1 MEIVKLVHQHG
12 VAHLIVGKTCT
23 ECHRGAFAS
32 KLIHQGSLIL
42 SVPDALTINVSDDGK
57 GQIYSLARKLWLTE
71 PDLKTR
77 LKPYFDSLPPTADVL
92 SCEAFD
98 DAMLAELQSPHLAEG
113 VKKFN
118 DKIRLN
124 FTNLLEEIKAS
135 EIKASGAQQHTLSE
149 FLYLS
154 SILSTRTF
162 SFMNT
167 GERLVPVGDMFNMV
181 GYGPRSEINLRYPV
195 FNEETKTFDFRA
207 SRGISAGEEVKF
219 ATYGPHVLKADLS
232 LLIYGFVDDAILEL
246 DNPQV
251 CVSDLPSYSS
261 EWIWAG
267 GDQSDSYREA
277 AWTLVQKMDAIEWF
291 SDRLKEA
298 EARETIDDALLT
310 LGNSSGW
317 KREVIKFRVL
327 RKRALAAAVERLK
340 ESIQLAVVLYTNL
353 ALYFIYRLHHE
364 IDQSFRK
371 D

>member
-1 MEIVKLVHQHG
+1 M
-12 VAHLIVGKTCT
+12 GKICA

-32 KLIHQGSLIL
+32 KLIHQGSVVL
-42 SVPDALTINVSDDGK
+42 SVPDALTINVRDDGK
-57 GQIYSLARKLWLTE
+57 GQVYSLARRLWLTE

-77 LKPYFDSLPPTADVL
+77 LKPYFDSLPPTTDVL
-92 SCEAFD
+92 SCETFD

-135 EIKASGAQQHTLSE
+135 EIKASGAHLHTLSE

-162 SFMNT
+162 GGFKTT
-167 GERLVPVGDMFNMV
+167 GERLIPVGDMFNMV

-195 FNEETKTFDFRA
+195 FNEETITFDFRA
-207 SRGISAGEEVKF
+207 SRGISIGEELKF
-219 ATYGPHVLKADLS
+219 ATYGPHVEKVDL
-232 LLIYGFVDDAILEL
+232 LLLTYGFVDDAILEL
-246 DNPQV
+246 DDPQV
-251 CVSDLPSYSS
+251 CVSDLPTYSS
-261 EWIWAG
+261 ERIWAG
-267 GDQSDSYREA
+267 GRQSHSYLEA
-277 AWTLVQKMDAIEWF
+277 AWTVVQKMDAIEWF

-310 LGNSSGW
+310 LGNSTGW
-317 KREVIKFRVL
+317 KREVIKFRVV

-340 ESIQLAVVLYTNL
+340 ESIELDIVLYMNL
-353 ALYFIYRLHHE
+353 ALYFIYRLPTY
-364 IDQSFRK
+364 IMRLYNNL
-371 D
+371 